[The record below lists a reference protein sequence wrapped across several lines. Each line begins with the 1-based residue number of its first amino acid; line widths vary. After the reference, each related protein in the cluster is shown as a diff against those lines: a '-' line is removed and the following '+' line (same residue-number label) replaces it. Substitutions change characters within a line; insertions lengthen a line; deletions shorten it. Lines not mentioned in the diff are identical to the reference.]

1 MSVAKTVFASNSEK
15 TNYYKLKR
23 TWGEKY
29 NIYHNLPFL
38 NVLSPK
44 GIRDISQGL
53 DVRPKGFTQEEFNLL
68 KKTSIDYT
76 ICNLKDEPL
85 FCIEFDGM
93 QQGFNKGTEYI
104 SDDRILHPS
113 NWRKK
118 ITELKLR
125 VAMSNFFP
133 FIVVGATYFKAIS
146 NSTKL
151 TIVDGLIGNL
161 LATMDVKKKN
171 RNFSV
176 EQLGLTNDEFQSLSE
191 EEKDYIIKDWM
202 ISIEIESQFK
212 NNPLANRRAD
222 LERICQGLWSGYSIL
237 SLVNPSFEP
246 GDIKDLQSVKL
257 HGLRIVYHTNDLGPI
272 SGDAWIPNFNM
283 PYVSGFTI
291 LEDIAAICALEKMIE
306 LRKTDK

>member
-15 TNYYKLKR
+15 TNYYKLIR

-44 GIRDISQGL
+44 GVPDISQ
-53 DVRPKGFTQEEFNLL
+53 RYSSPKEFSDNEYDIL

-93 QQGFNKGTEYI
+93 QQGFNIGTEYI

-125 VAMSNFFP
+125 VAVANTFP
-133 FIVVGATYFKAIS
+133 FMVVSATYFKAIS

-151 TIVDGLIGNL
+151 SIVDGLIGDL
-161 LATMDVKKKN
+161 LATMEVKEKVKN
-171 RNFSV
+171 FTV
-176 EQLGLTNDEFQSLSE
+176 EQLGYTDEEFQSLSE
-191 EEKDYIIKDWM
+191 EEKDYIIQDWVFF
-202 ISIEIESQFK
+202 IEIESHFK
-212 NNPLANRRAD
+212 NNPLANRRAN
-222 LERICQGLWSGYSIL
+222 LEQTCQGIWTGYSIIPL
-237 SLVNPSFEP
+237 ADPPFEP
-246 GDIKDLQSVKL
+246 GDLKGFQSIIF
-257 HGLRIVYHTNDLGPI
+257 HGCKIIYNTKDLGPI
-272 SGDAWIPNFNM
+272 VGDAWIPNFNM
-283 PYVSGFTI
+283 PYISGFTI
-291 LEDIAAICALEKMIE
+291 LEDIASICALEKMIE
-306 LRKTDK
+306 LRNTL